1 MSIKFGGVQKFSL
14 LDFPDKISAIVFT
27 KGCNFH
33 CGYCHN
39 PELFELNSPEKWNK
53 NSIIEFLKT
62 RVGKLDGVVVTG
74 GEPTIYDDLVQFIKE
89 IKNLNLLVK
98 LDTNGTNPN
107 MLDKLIKNNLIDYI
121 AMDIKAPLDK
131 YSFITNSKIDT
142 QLIQSSIDILK
153 KSSVPFEFRTTVV
166 KSQLSYDDFEK
177 IGKLIQTNNKYF
189 NGYYLQKF
197 IPSKTLDKTL
207 MSETSYSDE
216 EFLEISK
223 LINKYIKKIEIR

>member
-39 PELFELNSPEKWNK
+39 PELFELNSPENWNT

-74 GEPTIYDDLVQFIKE
+74 GEPTIYNDLVQFIKE

-197 IPSKTLDKTL
+197 IPSKTLDKAL
-207 MSETSYSDE
+207 MNETSYSDE
-216 EFLEISK
+216 EFLKISK

>member
-39 PELFELNSPEKWNK
+39 PELFELNSPENWNK

-62 RVGKLDGVVVTG
+62 RVVKLDEVVVTG

-89 IKNLNLLVK
+89 IKHLNLLVK
-98 LDTNGTNPN
+98 LHTNGTNPN

-131 YSFITNSKIDT
+131 YSFITNSKIAT

-166 KSQLSYDDFEK
+166 LSFIDVAPTALTASST
-177 IGKLIQTNNKYF
+177 IGLSSSSVSCLGRYSIKTSISCF
-189 NGYYLQKF
+189 N
-197 IPSKTLDKTL
+197 
-207 MSETSYSDE
+207 
-216 EFLEISK
+216 
-223 LINKYIKKIEIR
+223 

>member
-39 PELFELNSPEKWNK
+39 PELFELNSPENWNT

-74 GEPTIYDDLVQFIKE
+74 GEPTIYNDLVQFIKE

-197 IPSKTLDKTL
+197 IPSKTLDKAL
-207 MSETSYSDE
+207 MNETSYSDE
-216 EFLEISK
+216 EFIEISK